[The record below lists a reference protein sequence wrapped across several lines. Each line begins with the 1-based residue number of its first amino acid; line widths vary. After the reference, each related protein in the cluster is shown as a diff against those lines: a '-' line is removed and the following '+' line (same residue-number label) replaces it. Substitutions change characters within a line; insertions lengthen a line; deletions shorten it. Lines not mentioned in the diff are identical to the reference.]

1 MAVTLLRRGRVVTSP
16 VTGRQYRVGRRLG
29 GGGFGEA
36 FEARVV
42 RPQRPRRLVC
52 LKATIDQTEWHRE
65 AYFAELLRGQR
76 RVIQIEESFPL
87 RSRRNGRERPV
98 FCLVEELAEHGD
110 LESHLAERGRGY
122 TPTRA
127 EEEVRALL
135 RVLDLLHGG
144 SATHGD
150 LSPANVL
157 VGSGG
162 RLKLADFGTARHTLF
177 AKSPTVTGW
186 NPWFAPRGFAARPN
200 DDVYFMGQLLA
211 MLIAGDTSSPFRP
224 SEVRGLACDRR
235 LQTVIRRA
243 IGPARQRYA
252 DAWEML
258 EALEGRS
265 APPRRPAVRTL
276 RNKRVAFAGP
286 LSIRRED
293 AVALVHQ
300 VGGDVARRISK
311 SVDVVVVGGRS
322 GHSARRP
329 VGSKLAEVE
338 RLNDAGAHIRKID
351 EHEFRQLV
359 RAERS

>member
-1 MAVTLLRRGRVVTSP
+1 MPVTLLRRGRVVTSP
-16 VTGRQYRVGRRLG
+16 LTGRQYRVGDELG
-29 GGGFGEA
+29 GGGFGQV

-52 LKATIDQTEWHRE
+52 LKATVDQAEWHRE
-65 AYFAELLRGQR
+65 AYFGELLRGQR
-76 RVIQIEESFPL
+76 RVIQIEESFPT
-87 RSRRNGRERPV
+87 RSRWNGRERPV

-110 LESHLAERGRGY
+110 LEFYLEERGRGY
-122 TPTRA
+122 TPARA
-127 EEEVRALL
+127 QEEVRGLL

-157 VGSGG
+157 VCEGG
-162 RLKLADFGTARHTLF
+162 RLKLGDFGTARHTLF

-186 NPWFAPRGFAARPN
+186 NPWFAPRGFAARPH

-211 MLIAGDTSSPFRP
+211 MLIAGDASRRFRP
-224 SEVRGLACDRR
+224 SEVRRLDCDRR

-258 EALEGRS
+258 EALEGR
-265 APPRRPAVRTL
+265 AVPRRRPTVRTL
-276 RNKRVAFAGP
+276 AGKRVAFAGP

-300 VGGDVARRISK
+300 AGGDVARRISK

-322 GHSARRP
+322 AHSARRP

-338 RLNDAGAHIRKID
+338 RLNDTGARIRKID
-351 EHEFRQLV
+351 EHEFRRLV
-359 RAERS
+359 RAER